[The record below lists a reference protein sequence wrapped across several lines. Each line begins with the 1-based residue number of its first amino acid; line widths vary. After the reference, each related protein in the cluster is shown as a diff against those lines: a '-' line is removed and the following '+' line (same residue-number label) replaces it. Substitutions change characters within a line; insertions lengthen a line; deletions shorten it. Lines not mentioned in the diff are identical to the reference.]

1 MFGKVLNNKA
11 LLLPF
16 EFLLKNVFD
25 LKTNAFNKLLG
36 EENVLRLHA
45 RPALATVSASPFLLG
60 DNLQY
65 QILKR
70 GDQKKNE
77 CLGGS

>member
-25 LKTNAFNKLLG
+25 LKTIMLFNKLLG

-65 QILKR
+65 QNFEK
-70 GDQKKNE
+70 
-77 CLGGS
+77 GGSEKK